1 MAVMPNTLTENEGRY
16 LKLIY
21 RRQVEEQRKV
31 RTTEMAEV
39 FEVQPATVTEMLQK
53 LAQKNILQY
62 EPYQGVKLTGQGLS
76 EAKSLLRRHRLL
88 ETLLVNHLGY
98 SVQEAC
104 REASRLDHRTSKD
117 LTDTICRNYGHPK
130 LCPCNKPIFMDKECR
145 EAEMKTGGR
154 LRD

>member
-1 MAVMPNTLTENEGRY
+1 MPKILTENEGRY

-21 RRQVEEQRKV
+21 RRQVEKQRKV
-31 RTTEMAEV
+31 RTTEMAQI
-39 FEVQPATVTEMLQK
+39 FEVQPATVTETLQK
-53 LAQKNILQY
+53 LAQKNILRY
-62 EPYQGVKLTGQGLS
+62 EPYQGVELTRHGLS
-76 EAKSLLRRHRLL
+76 EAKFLLRRHRLL
-88 ETLLVNHLGY
+88 EILLVNHLGY

-145 EAEMKTGGR
+145 EAEIKTGGR
-154 LRD
+154 LND